1 MGNEDR
7 DGQVLYEMMP
17 HVATQIRLALAGVY
31 VAASRLAPAE
41 KRAKDPEL
49 DKNAAM
55 LLQGY
60 FRLLR
65 LTNELDA
72 APLLAGRGP
81 LPTQNTEL
89 VEWTQALILEAQPL
103 FELRGVTLRMQC
115 ALRSHVVAVH
125 RAHLRRSLW
134 QLLGN
139 ALKYTETGGTVTV
152 TLQCQH
158 QQVLLQVSDT
168 GCGIPAEQIEDVFRL
183 YALPQRIDQN
193 PHGLGLG
200 LPLARQVAERHG
212 GQLLLDSKVGQG
224 HLRNAGPAGP
234 PDGRGA
240 GRAPGGLRRRL
251 PAGAAGAGG
260 TGCRS
265 TPSNRSIWTID
276 SMYPTGRNIR
286 RTLP

>member
-125 RAHLRRSLW
+125 RAHLRRSL
-134 QLLGN
+134 
-139 ALKYTETGGTVTV
+139 
-152 TLQCQH
+152 
-158 QQVLLQVSDT
+158 
-168 GCGIPAEQIEDVFRL
+168 
-183 YALPQRIDQN
+183 
-193 PHGLGLG
+193 
-200 LPLARQVAERHG
+200 
-212 GQLLLDSKVGQG
+212 
-224 HLRNAGPAGP
+224 
-234 PDGRGA
+234 
-240 GRAPGGLRRRL
+240 
-251 PAGAAGAGG
+251 
-260 TGCRS
+260 
-265 TPSNRSIWTID
+265 
-276 SMYPTGRNIR
+276 
-286 RTLP
+286 

>member
-1 MGNEDR
+1 MWR
-7 DGQVLYEMMP
+7 Q
-17 HVATQIRLALAGVY
+17 AG
-31 VAASRLAPAE
+31 LAPAE

-152 TLQCQH
+152 TLQC
-158 QQVLLQVSDT
+158 
-168 GCGIPAEQIEDVFRL
+168 PA
-183 YALPQRIDQN
+183 
-193 PHGLGLG
+193 
-200 LPLARQVAERHG
+200 
-212 GQLLLDSKVGQG
+212 
-224 HLRNAGPAGP
+224 PAGT
-234 PDGRGA
+234 
-240 GRAPGGLRRRL
+240 APGIGHRVRHPRRADRRRVPSL
-251 PAGAAGAGG
+251 RAAPAH
-260 TGCRS
+260 
-265 TPSNRSIWTID
+265 
-276 SMYPTGRNIR
+276 
-286 RTLP
+286 